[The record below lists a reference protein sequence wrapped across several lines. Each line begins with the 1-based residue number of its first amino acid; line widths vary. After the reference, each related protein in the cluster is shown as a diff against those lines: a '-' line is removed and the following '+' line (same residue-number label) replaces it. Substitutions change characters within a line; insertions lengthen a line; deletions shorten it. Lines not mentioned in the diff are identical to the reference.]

1 MVQTLLICSGRS
13 IVIRRRSTNQLWG
26 CATILPF
33 GKKALYA
40 TAKLKGLVAGEV
52 RFLQNANEDSSD
64 VLVIGEL
71 YYTDGRTKATDK
83 HGW

>member
-1 MVQTLLICSGRS
+1 M
-13 IVIRRRSTNQLWG
+13 VIRGKSSSELWG

-33 GKKALYA
+33 NKKALYA

-52 RFLQNANEDSSD
+52 RFLQNENEDDSD
-64 VLVIGEL
+64 VLVTGEL
-71 YYTDGRTKATDK
+71 FYTDGRTNASHN